1 MRMVKKA
8 QCSEPYRKQ
17 PVVIKIRMEGR
28 M

>member
-1 MRMVKKA
+1 MVKKA